1 MVLNDEQVI
10 KKIMS
15 RFLKFLK
22 PKKHSIPEY
31 MVYDIKEVQSYK
43 YLLFKKSIK
52 RSENNQKYL
61 NDELQSPR
69 KIETRQNQQMK
80 RNPKITVENK

>member
-1 MVLNDEQVI
+1 
-10 KKIMS
+10 
-15 RFLKFLK
+15 
-22 PKKHSIPEY
+22 
-31 MVYDIKEVQSYK
+31 MVYDIKKVSSYK

-69 KIETRQNQQMK
+69 KIETRQK
-80 RNPKITVENK
+80 SIDEKKS

>member
-22 PKKHSIPEY
+22 PKEHNIPEY
-31 MVYDIKEVQSYK
+31 MVYDIKEV
-43 YLLFKKSIK
+43 
-52 RSENNQKYL
+52 
-61 NDELQSPR
+61 
-69 KIETRQNQQMK
+69 
-80 RNPKITVENK
+80 

>member
-1 MVLNDEQVI
+1 MTWYWMMNRP
-10 KKIMS
+10 S
-15 RFLKFLK
+15 RKLWADFLKFLK
-22 PKKHSIPEY
+22 PKGHNIPKH
-31 MVYDIKEVQSYK
+31 MVYDIKKVSSYK

-69 KIETRQNQQMK
+69 KIETRQK
-80 RNPKITVENK
+80 SIDEKKS